1 MDKEYKQLRP
11 LFPEN
16 KLILQKSGIAT
27 VNAAIQAV
35 EMIRQYK
42 PDCII
47 SSGCAGGNGND
58 INLQDVVV
66 SSELTYHDVY
76 CGKAIDD
83 TTVYG
88 QVQGLPARYQADPYL
103 LEKAKL
109 TGAKPGLIVTGD
121 WFVDSKKKMAEIIHL
136 FPDAKAVDMESCAIA
151 QVCYIYKVPFISFR
165 VISDIPLRDT
175 DASQYHNFWDTVAEN
190 SFQVTKTF
198 KPGIYV
204 SREDK
209 GFTTFD
215 LRITEPN
222 KEPAVAPAAMHS
234 IEHLMAT
241 WFRNSEAKDDVV
253 YVGPMGCLTGMYIIM
268 TGTYTVEDMRRLTI
282 ACLQWIL
289 KQTEVPA
296 TEPQSCGNYLLH
308 DLPMCKWEC
317 ARYLDRLQ
325 NDFHCEYTKLQITL
339 DDGKIFADA

>member
-1 MDKEYKQLRP
+1 MIVAMEKELKQLRP
-11 LFPEN
+11 LFSED
-16 KLILQKSGIAT
+16 KVILQKSGIAT
-27 VNAAIQAV
+27 VNAAIQTV

-47 SSGCAGGNGND
+47 SSGCAGGNGDD

-76 CGKAIDD
+76 CGRAIDD
-83 TTVYG
+83 TTIYG
-88 QVQGLPARYQADPYL
+88 QVQGLPARYQVDPYL

-121 WFVDSKKKMAEIIHL
+121 WFVDSKEKMREIVGH
-136 FPDAKAVDMESCAIA
+136 FPEAKAVVSKPPRRSSKVCNPKTKNNMEVI
-151 QVCYIYKVPFISFR
+151 QSFT
-165 VISDIPLRDT
+165 IDHTHL
-175 DASQYHNFWDTVAEN
+175 
-190 SFQVTKTF
+190 

-222 KEPAVAPAAMHS
+222 KEPALAPAAIHS
-234 IEHLMAT
+234 LEHLMAT
-241 WFRNSEAKDDVV
+241 WFRNSEVKDDVV

-282 ACLQWIL
+282 ECLQWIL
-289 KQTEVPA
+289 TQEKIPA
-296 TEPQSCGNYLLH
+296 TEPQTCGNYLLH
-308 DLPMCKWEC
+308 DLPMCKWES
-317 ARYLDRLQ
+317 ARYLDRLK
-325 NDFHCEYTKLQITL
+325 NDFHCEYTKLQINL
-339 DDGKIFADA
+339 DDGRVFADA